1 MSILSS
7 EVTPERLRQ
16 ADGRT
21 RLALRWHDL
30 AAGIDVP
37 DDRYLAL
44 WVALEALA
52 GGPGT
57 DLLKRIWEL
66 TVAALGGPAQAEAAR
81 QHIDIR
87 ALRDLRNRIMAG
99 TSRDQAPTNVEY
111 SVSDR
116 TLRIVEAL
124 VEDTLR
130 ERLSLPLS
138 QSMVDALGQK

>member
-1 MSILSS
+1 M
-7 EVTPERLRQ
+7 
-16 ADGRT
+16 
-21 RLALRWHDL
+21 
-30 AAGIDVP
+30 AARIDVP

-99 TSRDQAPTNVEY
+99 TSREQAPTNVEFT
-111 SVSDR
+111 VSAN

-130 ERLSLPLS
+130 QRLSLERSKSL
-138 QSMVDALGQK
+138 ANAIGRK

>member
-1 MSILSS
+1 MPNLSN
-7 EVTPERLRQ
+7 EVAPELLRQ

-52 GGPGT
+52 GGTRT
-57 DLLKRIWEL
+57 DLLKRMWTP
-66 TVAALGGPAQAEAAR
+66 TVAALRGPAQAGAAR
-81 QHIDIR
+81 QHIDTR

-99 TSRDQAPTNVEY
+99 TSREQAPTNVEF
-111 SVSDR
+111 
-116 TLRIVEAL
+116 
-124 VEDTLR
+124 
-130 ERLSLPLS
+130 
-138 QSMVDALGQK
+138 

>member
-30 AAGIDVP
+30 AVGIDVP